1 MSDKVRTTLYLDK
14 QIVKKAKEMGLNIS
28 KTCENCL
35 SHTFVPL
42 ASPQTIPSF
51 PHEAVVTWVDAKSN
65 SASSTGSMRLV
76 SNVTSPF
83 IPRATRS
90 P

>member
-35 SHTFVPL
+35 K
-42 ASPQTIPSF
+42 QTIVRIETPNMQNINQKGGTGTVGSVNMVGSRGF
-51 PHEAVVTWVDAKSN
+51 EPRISKSR
-65 SASSTGSMRLV
+65 TFRC
-76 SNVTSPF
+76 
-83 IPRATRS
+83 
-90 P
+90 